1 MFNHL
6 IRKSGAARILSV
18 FFAFITLTCFICS
31 PACSEEAEDNSVKT
45 SALIPG
51 GPEISSESAIVMDI
65 NSGSILY
72 SKNETMAQQPSSLTK
87 IITAL
92 VSLENLNP
100 TDSIT
105 CSIEATSQ
113 NFPTAANVGYPSGSR
128 IMVSDA
134 VKGSLMASAED
145 STYSLCEAVAG
156 NMSGFAS
163 LMNTYADEHGFVNSE
178 FINGL
183 GKHESG
189 HYSCCYD
196 IALAASSLMTGY
208 SSISVML
215 GTRAVTLD
223 GDYQVSASHRFISGK
238 DSCSYVYAGK
248 TGGTAYG
255 GNSKWSLCTF
265 ASSGGLNLVCIVMG
279 SPSNDASYTDTKA
292 LFSYAFENYCGV
304 TVKSLISDSQNGIGT
319 LFDSCNPFESKD
331 DSLFFY
337 NEDACIALPIGYD
350 ASKITRHTQLNQ
362 IYEFKYGNNV
372 VGSIDFLYDG
382 TLAGKAD
389 IYFYTENATM
399 ADSEFIKYF
408 PFYLINPE
416 SISDS
421 DVYLPEKD
429 TSSVEK
435 ATFFNKIKAGILSL
449 NTPAK
454 SFAAI
459 ISLLIFAIGTILII
473 LLFPMKTTP
482 KTTLYTKG
490 AGNHPSTLPEDH
502 LSEVRKI
509 RPSGSDKTEM
519 TEIK

>member
-1 MFNHL
+1 
-6 IRKSGAARILSV
+6 
-18 FFAFITLTCFICS
+18 
-31 PACSEEAEDNSVKT
+31 
-45 SALIPG
+45 
-51 GPEISSESAIVMDI
+51 MDI

-87 IITAL
+87 IVTAL
-92 VSLENLNP
+92 VSLENLKL

-105 CSIEATSQ
+105 CSIEAASQ

-128 IMVSDA
+128 ITVSDA

-145 STYSLCEAVAG
+145 STYSLCAAVAG
-156 NMSGFAS
+156 SMNGFAS

-178 FINGL
+178 FVNGL
-183 GKHESG
+183 GKYESG

-208 SSISVML
+208 SSMSATL
-215 GTRAVTLD
+215 GARAVTLD

-238 DSCSYVYAGK
+238 DTCTYVYAGK

-265 ASSGGLNLVCIVMG
+265 AASGGLNLVCVVMG
-279 SPSNDASYTDTKA
+279 SPSNDASYADTKA

-304 TVKSLISDSQNGIGT
+304 SIKSLINDSRNGVGT
-319 LFDSCNPFESKD
+319 LFDSCNPFEGKD
-331 DSLFFY
+331 NSLFFY
-337 NEDACIALPIGYD
+337 NEEACIALPVGYD
-350 ASKITRHTQLNQ
+350 ASKITRSTQLKQ
-362 IYEFKYGNNV
+362 IYEFKYGNNI

-382 TLAGKAD
+382 NPAGKAD

-399 ADSEFIKYF
+399 ADTEFIKYF

-416 SISDS
+416 NVSDS
-421 DVYLPEKD
+421 DIYLPEKD
-429 TSSVEK
+429 AGSAEK

-459 ISLLIFAIGTILII
+459 VSLLLFAIGTILII

-490 AGNHPSTLPEDH
+490 AGIHPSTLPEDH
-502 LSEVRKI
+502 LSEVRKV